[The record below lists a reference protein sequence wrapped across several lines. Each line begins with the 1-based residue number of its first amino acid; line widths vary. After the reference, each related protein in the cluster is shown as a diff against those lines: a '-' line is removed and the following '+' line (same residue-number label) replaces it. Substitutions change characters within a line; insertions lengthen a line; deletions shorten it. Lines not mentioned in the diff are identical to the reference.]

1 MTKVK
6 YGRALFLQT
15 GLGERGYE
23 FRKIPKRK
31 QCDVLAL
38 SLSIALKHLVDQLWT
53 APPSISIHVS
63 LCLDVTDR
71 QKK

>member
-23 FRKIPKRK
+23 FRKILKRSNAM
-31 QCDVLAL
+31 C
-38 SLSIALKHLVDQLWT
+38 SLYPYRL
-53 APPSISIHVS
+53 
-63 LCLDVTDR
+63 R
-71 QKK
+71 